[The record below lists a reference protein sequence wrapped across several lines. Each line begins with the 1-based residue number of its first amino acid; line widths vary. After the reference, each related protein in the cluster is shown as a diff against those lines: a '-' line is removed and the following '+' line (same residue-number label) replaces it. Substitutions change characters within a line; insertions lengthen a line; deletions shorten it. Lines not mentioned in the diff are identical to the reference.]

1 MDYEVA
7 MEILEANSVSYLKP
21 LFVGKMNDALNYDL
35 KFDST
40 LPKILGLPALPKGNL
55 FFVFNTEN

>member
-7 MEILEANSVSYLKP
+7 MEILKANGVSYLEP

-40 LPKILGLPALPKGNL
+40 MPNILGLPAISGYQYQQVVVLN
-55 FFVFNTEN
+55 E

>member
-7 MEILEANSVSYLKP
+7 MEILKANGVSYLEP
-21 LFVGKMNDALNYDL
+21 LFVGKMNDVINYDL

-40 LPKILGLPALPKGNL
+40 MPNILGLPALPKGK
-55 FFVFNTEN
+55 